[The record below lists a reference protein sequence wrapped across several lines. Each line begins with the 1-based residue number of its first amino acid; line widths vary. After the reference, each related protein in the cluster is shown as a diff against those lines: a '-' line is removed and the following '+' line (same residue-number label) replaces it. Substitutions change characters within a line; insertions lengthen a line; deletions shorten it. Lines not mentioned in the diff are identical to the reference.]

1 MYIQRIYYTQ
11 IYWSSELMFKSKI
24 KYQLLKKCPEIKIDK
39 YKYNFAQNYFNEILL
54 ILAK

>member
-1 MYIQRIYYTQ
+1 MYIQRINYTQ

-39 YKYNFAQNYFNEILL
+39 YKYNFAQNYFNEILF
-54 ILAK
+54 ILTE